1 MISTEDLLWY
11 VDGALDGMVAIVE
24 ELGDELANLR
34 PNVPG
39 TNAPYVI
46 LHHCLGVM
54 EWWGGHVI
62 AGRAVERD
70 RDAEFVARGPVAELV
85 ARARR
90 ARAQLA
96 EDLATLDPSAPPR
109 GTIDD
114 DDDATLPLGRTQGGA
129 AVHVFEELAQ
139 HHGQMEGCRD
149 VLVARWARTAPTP
162 ATHRER

>member
-11 VDGALDGMVAIVE
+11 VDGALDGMIAIVE
-24 ELGDELANLR
+24 ELGDDLANLR

-39 TNAPYVI
+39 TNSPYVI
-46 LHHCLGVM
+46 LCHCLGVM

-70 RDAEFVARGPVAELV
+70 RDAEFVARGSVADLV
-85 ARARR
+85 ARARQ
-90 ARAQLA
+90 ARVQLL
-96 EDLATLDPSAPPR
+96 EDLAAFDPSAPPR
-109 GTIDD
+109 GAVDGE
-114 DDDATLPLGRTQGGA
+114 DAELPPGRTQGGA

-162 ATHRER
+162 ETHHED

>member
-11 VDGALDGMVAIVE
+11 VDVALDGMVAIVE

-39 TNAPYVI
+39 TNSPYVI
-46 LHHCLGVM
+46 LYHCLGVM

-70 RDAEFVARGPVAELV
+70 RDAEFVARGPVADLA

-96 EDLATLDPSAPPR
+96 DDLATLDPSAPPR
-109 GTIDD
+109 GVVDD
-114 DDDATLPLGRTQGGA
+114 DDDATQPPGRTQGGA
-129 AVHVFEELAQ
+129 AVHIFEELAQ

-162 ATHRER
+162 ATHHEG

>member
-11 VDGALDGMVAIVE
+11 VDGALDGMIAIVE
-24 ELGDELANLR
+24 ELGDERANLR
-34 PNVPG
+34 PDVPG
-39 TNAPYVI
+39 TNSPYV
-46 LHHCLGVM
+46 LLRHCLGVM

-62 AGRAVERD
+62 AGRVVVRD
-70 RDAEFVARGPVAELV
+70 RDAEFVARGTVAELV
-85 ARARR
+85 AHARR

-109 GTIDD
+109 GVVDD
-114 DDDATLPLGRTQGGA
+114 DDDAAAPLGRTQGGA

-149 VLVARWARTAPTP
+149 VLVAPWARTAPTP
-162 ATHRER
+162 ATHREG